1 MPQKFVDDESGYLAW
16 VDAHSDGFIVNIDEP
31 QTTPQYPMVH
41 TALHKSLSSAKRAKR
56 ANYTTGRYFK
66 VCSDRLEDLEAWS
79 QKKYG
84 RALTRCRLC
93 M

>member
-1 MPQKFVDDESGYLAW
+1 MLQTFVRDESGYLAW
-16 VDAHSDGFIVNIDEP
+16 VQAHSDGFIVNIDEP
-31 QTTPQYPMVH
+31 QTTRQYPMVH
-41 TALHKSLSSAKRAKR
+41 AALHKSLSSPMRT
-56 ANYTTGRYFK
+56 NYTTGRYFK